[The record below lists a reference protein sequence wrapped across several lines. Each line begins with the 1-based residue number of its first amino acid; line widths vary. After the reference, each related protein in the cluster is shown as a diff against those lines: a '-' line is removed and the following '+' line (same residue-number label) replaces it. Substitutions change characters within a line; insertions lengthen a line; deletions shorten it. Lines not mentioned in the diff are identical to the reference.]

1 MKGLIG
7 KVVTALMMLSVYFF
21 YVSGKHKPVVLQDLT
36 DKPVVSEA
44 AYSKGKPLSAPQVS
58 ESQQVVGFPIK
69 GTAPKK
75 NVIPSIAEL
84 IADPLYDKGVDGMG
98 GYYEEYALG
107 PEDEVSQF
115 WEQGPMGEINLNA
128 IAPGV
133 GEVSMLPDDIFLMG
147 AEPSESGTKVD

>member
-7 KVVTALMMLSVYFF
+7 TVVTALMMLSVYFF
-21 YVSGKHKPVVLQDLT
+21 YVSGKHKPVVLQYLT

-44 AYSKGKPLSAPQVS
+44 AYSKDKPLSEPQVN
-58 ESQQVVGFPIK
+58 ESQQVVGFPI
-69 GTAPKK
+69 TWSAPKK
-75 NVIPSIAEL
+75 SVIPVTAEL

-107 PEDEVSQF
+107 PEDEVSQV
-115 WEQGPMGEINLNA
+115 WDQGPMGEINSDA

-133 GEVSMLPDDIFLMG
+133 GDELMQTDDVFLMG
-147 AEPSESGTKVD
+147 VEPSEGGTEPN